1 MIAQDKLT
9 HLPERFPLSCQWEI
23 TCRCNLRCVMCYTDC
38 FNRPDKIRE
47 ELTTTEIFRIM
58 DEIAD
63 AGCIELALTG
73 GEPLARPDFFDI
85 YEHAKARGFL
95 LTLLTNGTLIT
106 EDVADRLASLPPVCI
121 EISLHGMTTR
131 IFEQVTQ
138 GSGSFARCMRA
149 IELLCDRK
157 LPLLLKTT
165 AMTVNRDEVL
175 AIKRF
180 VNGLQAR
187 GHRVGYKLGETLCL
201 TLDGSDE
208 PGLLALTDEE
218 LEDLNRQDA
227 ELWTEACGPQPSE
240 MKPCTSGMQRFHIDA
255 YGQLQLC
262 SGNRSQSYDLRGGSF
277 TEGFYHHLTAFPCLW
292 KAEPRANLIQP
303 STNHA

>member
-1 MIAQDKLT
+1 
-9 HLPERFPLSCQWEI
+9 
-23 TCRCNLRCVMCYTDC
+23 
-38 FNRPDKIRE
+38 
-47 ELTTTEIFRIM
+47 
-58 DEIAD
+58 
-63 AGCIELALTG
+63 
-73 GEPLARPDFFDI
+73 
-85 YEHAKARGFL
+85 
-95 LTLLTNGTLIT
+95 
-106 EDVADRLASLPPVCI
+106 
-121 EISLHGMTTR
+121 
-131 IFEQVTQ
+131 
-138 GSGSFARCMRA
+138 
-149 IELLCDRK
+149 
-157 LPLLLKTT
+157 
-165 AMTVNRDEVL
+165 MTVNRDEVL